1 MKQTDDRMI
10 LHIGVTGHRM
20 LPAAHLSSIE
30 KQLNLVLDTV
40 VQQTQDVYRKHAAF
54 FETFFGD
61 SSPSF
66 RLVSSL
72 AEGADTLAAEA
83 ALARG
88 FGLLA
93 PIPFGK
99 DEYAADFAEGA
110 PREKYRELLGKAEQV
125 LELAACS
132 KEEDSSQGYADASEI
147 MLCHTD
153 VLIALWDGNITKY
166 KAGTYATLRAA
177 RKAHLPVI
185 VIRTDSPEA
194 PVTYCSYAE
203 EHADWQEHVQNH
215 LLKLMLPADEQSDRE
230 VRVIDPMLKHWARY
244 LLPRKLR
251 ERKDAEKSPLLF
263 PIAERDYKYKGTK
276 LGDKFC
282 DFLCH
287 FAKPSAEPQRSKPQS
302 PPKESLPPVIQ
313 TSDTLWGPCKDNFSP
328 AAGYYG
334 KVFREKLFCKY
345 FLPVFCMISVILA
358 INFNNISFGKALKA
372 VCSGDGGMNI
382 TTVLFCILGIVMMV
396 SIFSAVLTLTGQN
409 NRVVHGRFTSYRIL
423 AERCRNSKFLWS
435 VGFCCVHSPRYRLGP
450 VRWETWYYRLMVRR
464 IGMPSGR
471 WDSDSLR
478 VWLHWLREGF
488 LADQALY
495 HEQRSI
501 KTCRYNDALFN
512 LSCAA
517 YKVGIAMSMLRI
529 LMGEVVKL
537 GYIGPETAAWL
548 LPLFGSVTLLC
559 PCVGTFLL
567 AYSAFA
573 GYPADMTASRT
584 MESTFDTLL
593 CDVDAMLSSEA
604 PVTYADA
611 LELCRRVDEYC
622 LGDIC
627 NWESTLTSNKAWMR

>member
-1 MKQTDDRMI
+1 M
-10 LHIGVTGHRM
+10 
-20 LPAAHLSSIE
+20 
-30 KQLNLVLDTV
+30 
-40 VQQTQDVYRKHAAF
+40 
-54 FETFFGD
+54 
-61 SSPSF
+61 
-66 RLVSSL
+66 VSSL
-72 AEGADTLAAEA
+72 AEGADTMAAEA

-99 DEYAADFAEGA
+99 EEYATDFELGT
-110 PREKYRELLGKAEQV
+110 PRDKYYELLGKAEQV
-125 LELAACS
+125 LELATCS
-132 KEEDSSQGYADASEI
+132 KEEDASQGYADASDI

-153 VLIALWDGNITKY
+153 VLIALWDGNTTKY

-177 RKAHLPVI
+177 RRAHLPVI
-185 VIRTDSPEA
+185 LIRTDKPEA
-194 PVTYCSYAE
+194 PITYCSYAG
-203 EHADWQEHVQNH
+203 EHEDWQDRLRAH
-215 LLKLMLPADEQSDRE
+215 LNMLMLPADTQEARE
-230 VRVIDPMLKHWARY
+230 VKVIDPMLKHWSRY

-251 ERKDAEKSPLLF
+251 ERKDAQKSPLLF
-263 PIAERDYKYKGTK
+263 PIADKDYKYKGTK
-276 LGDKFC
+276 LADKFC

-287 FAKPSAEPQRSKPQS
+287 FAKGAKCQRTKPLELDVSVLPSSIPMADK
-302 PPKESLPPVIQ
+302 
-313 TSDTLWGPCKDNFSP
+313 LWDSCKDNFSP

-358 INFNNISFGKALKA
+358 ISFNNISFGKALKA
-372 VCSGDGGMNI
+372 VSNGAGGI
-382 TTVLFCILGIVMMV
+382 TTVLLCVLGIVMLV

-435 VGFCCVHSPRYRLGP
+435 IGFSSVSSPRFRPGA
-450 VRWETWYYRLMVRR
+450 VRWENWYYRILVRR
-464 IGMPSGR
+464 LGMPSGR

-478 VWLHWLREGF
+478 AWLRWLRNGF
-488 LADQALY
+488 LLVQARY
-495 HEQRSI
+495 HEARSI
-501 KTCRYNDALFN
+501 KTHRYNEALFN

-517 YKVGIAMSMLRI
+517 YKLGIAMSLLRI
-529 LMGEVVKL
+529 LMGEAVKFDF
-537 GYIGPETAAWL
+537 IAADTAVWL
-548 LPLFGSVTLLC
+548 LPLFGSLTLLC

-573 GYPADMTASRT
+573 GYPADMTASRS
-584 MESTFDTLL
+584 MESTFDALL
-593 CDVDAMLSSEA
+593 CDVDAMLSSDA

-627 NWESTLTSNKAWMR
+627 NWESTLTSNKAWLR